1 MFFRVARQSSV
12 QTASKTNTL
21 AGVHPGVVA
30 GASPQHLRIN
40 AGWGPPRRRPPASS
54 TINAGWGPPR
64 RPPPAICGH
73 SQFFR
78 SRSRSEEK
86 STIRERA
93 MQRGNS
99 TWSLAEPEP
108 SQGSNDDEETM
119 GASQIAEPKQN
130 CDDEETNKKRS
141 NPEGRA
147 LPAATRSGRSARPK
161 RA

>member
-1 MFFRVARQSSV
+1 
-12 QTASKTNTL
+12 
-21 AGVHPGVVA
+21 
-30 GASPQHLRIN
+30 
-40 AGWGPPRRRPPASS
+40 
-54 TINAGWGPPR
+54 
-64 RPPPAICGH
+64 
-73 SQFFR
+73 
-78 SRSRSEEK
+78 
-86 STIRERA
+86 

-119 GASQIAEPKQN
+119 GASQIAEPQQN

-141 NPEGRA
+141 NPEGPGSDADKKNALLPRA